1 MILSESTTDHA
12 ALRAPLKILVAEDS
26 AATLPYCII
35 TGSAIEK
42 DQWVNEL
49 GLSPHCFIL
58 KPLTQAKLV
67 EFLRAYSSLRP
78 LAGSIEQNSLSISPE
93 EAPPVP

>member
-58 KPLTQAKLV
+58 KPLTQAKLGGV
-67 EFLRAYSSLRP
+67 P
-78 LAGSIEQNSLSISPE
+78 AGLQFA
-93 EAPPVP
+93 APPRRLHSAKFLVDKS